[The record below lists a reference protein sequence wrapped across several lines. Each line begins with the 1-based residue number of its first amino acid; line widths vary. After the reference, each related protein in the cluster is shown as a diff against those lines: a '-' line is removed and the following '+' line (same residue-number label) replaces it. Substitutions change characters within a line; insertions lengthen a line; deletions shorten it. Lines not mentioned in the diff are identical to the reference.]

1 MPAKAAGAEPG
12 IHDFFAARCITE
24 VTNAHSNQKF
34 FCFFFFKKRS
44 AYFAIELSL
53 THPQ

>member
-1 MPAKAAGAEPG
+1 MPAKAASIHNFFTARYAAEV
-12 IHDFFAARCITE
+12 A
-24 VTNAHSNQKF
+24 NAHSNQKF

-53 THPQ
+53 THPP